1 MYSNPKK
8 FYTRVVWLL
17 LTSMI
22 WQSFISPL
30 QLLALTNGAKQPE
43 FDSFTP
49 VSTTNM
55 VNTFSGNFSYNIP
68 VLNIP
73 GADGGGYA
81 LSLAYDANPAVE
93 SQSSWVGLNWTL
105 NPGALDRQLRGLP
118 DDWKGKDVIEY
129 NKTNPNFTV
138 GTTSSVG
145 LEFVSSDNPFGAN
158 ISLGS
163 TTTFNNY
170 SGFRKTSTA
179 GVSFSIEK
187 GLGAISENKKK
198 KTKTNAVGSLS
209 GGLSISLTGND
220 VSFNANISVGVA
232 LQKTKDGQKVN
243 RPVLNK
249 IKKYLPKIPTSF
261 STGGIYEMLGHTKT
275 PLAPTITPYTGIAF
289 NYELKGRFGTQFG
302 GVQVG
307 LSGFFNAQWNKKK
320 NTYAGYG
327 YMYNP
332 HKNQYDIDTIMADY
346 YMEKAAPY
354 SMRDNV
360 IGIPFNN
367 ADYFNATGEGLIG
380 TFSLRHNQVGHFYPN
395 KANSN
400 LFIVNMGFNVNT
412 NFPAG
417 FGLGA
422 DFGVGYQR
430 VASRKWLNETVYNK
444 SFGNNTDNY
453 EYTTGDS
460 LPYFRFKNDLGGNI
474 SYSESLGIS
483 SATLEKKSNFPGTKK
498 FYPVVDTN
506 LNTSRELG
514 AYTGQSSHIAYVLN
528 SEINDSAT
536 AQNNAFEKNS
546 RILDFTTS
554 KRTNIE
560 YADEI
565 AQIKAWNPDGIQ
577 YTYGLPSYV
586 EGEKTLSY
594 GIKNGSVLKHNYLI
608 YQDID
613 EESLENDIV
622 VGEEKKGAYAST
634 FLLTQI
640 TTADYVDVSGNGVS
654 EDDFG
659 GYTQFDYR
667 RWAHGDTSYYFR
679 APYTGLYYN
688 IGRLADGRDDMGM
701 VSDGYKEIYYLNA
714 VETKSHVALF
724 ITNKTVA
731 SRDFAHLCGG
741 NTALIDSKYDGSGDM
756 RLDALGA
763 NDSIEVVGA
772 DYNLRAANTIG
783 LKNAK
788 QDLEKL
794 ERIVLFAKEDLDQS
808 LVITHFEYD
817 YSAWSNLPNNI
828 NGAYPNTSSKPS
840 SGKLTLKKLW
850 FEHEGVRNYK
860 ISPYEFGYTYKKKLD
875 FEQEV
880 LDRYPTLFSDWT
892 NFSTA
897 AETPSYNPH
906 AKDMWGYH
914 QYKGEAQKDSL
925 RPWVYQGNYDK
936 DVYDPAAWQ
945 LKQIKLPSG
954 GEILVQYEQK
964 DYQKVQDRDP
974 LAMVRLRPIS
984 VDDQIGQENKFYLAT
999 EDLGLAIG
1007 DPALDAL
1014 ATEIRR
1020 KYIQN
1025 PKNKIYFKF
1034 LYALKGYNPQIAD
1047 GDGEYISGYSSVED
1061 VGVDGTGGLW
1071 IRLGK
1076 NNSNKEY
1083 FDRKNIPRKLCYDY
1097 MIYQYNFGD
1106 LAAANMR
1113 DFEENNINSNSS
1125 KTDSRSGAAFA
1136 LGFKVAGE
1144 VVEKVLLNIPFLPT
1158 EDAMINSCKSINYPL
1173 SYMRIPMNKPK
1184 KGGGIRVKRLLMYDK
1199 GIEVG
1204 AAQLYGTE
1212 YTYETIDGKSSGV
1225 ATNEPATG
1233 REENAL
1239 VEYLQRDMPHGA
1251 ARELERMFAGDDK
1264 KELEAPFGESLLPV
1278 PSIGHSR
1285 VVVENIFKGKSNAG
1299 HSAYEFYTCADYPYD
1314 GDYYYGARGRGDD
1327 AIKHTEIAGKNNKDH
1342 KRQDY
1347 MMLPLGVVNYYRNEL
1362 WVTQGWRFLQN
1373 QMHGKPK
1380 TEQVFAGVYNQTN
1393 AKKASPSIE
1402 TVYEYYQPGEKVDV
1416 LSYDQTA
1423 GKYLIDKRHL
1433 GMDMDVT
1440 MAMQSIKDETF
1451 DLNIEFDID
1460 FALYFVVPVI
1470 SFTIFPSFT
1479 YSQQGYSS
1487 HLTSKVVNFPAVT
1500 KSVTT
1505 TKNNVR
1511 NKTEYL
1517 AFSDLT
1523 GAPLITKVTDG
1534 YDNIY
1539 VKGSGSEKHD
1549 GSVYNWS
1556 IPAAWFYKDLGQKT
1570 ATNNA
1575 YNQLNVMAGSIT
1587 SYGDEGNILDSI
1599 VNGNELTWTAAPE
1612 NVLAASAVTFDKGWL
1627 GDEPEV
1633 LAGYDSPSTGVIAE
1647 LDSIWRIENTYAYE
1661 SPISNGTG
1669 SVGNEALYNA
1679 GMIQDFTMFDWLTPS
1694 NSTARKWRWVNGVS
1708 KYSPNG
1714 YPLEEV
1720 NSLGIPSTAKYGY
1733 HKFLPVLMAQNAEY
1747 TTVGFESFEDET
1759 TTSIANSVIAHAGT
1773 KSASINDNS
1782 SLTIFSELKITDNLL
1797 SKERGG
1803 LQAKL
1808 WAYSPSNIDYTK
1820 IELKLG
1826 SRTLVP
1832 KVVARTGK
1840 WTLLAAEILP
1850 GNLTSGNTPNL
1861 TVENKSGATVYIDDV
1876 RIQPQYS
1883 EMTVYVYDAKNF
1895 KLLASFDNE
1904 HFGLYYQYNQEGKLI
1919 RKLIET
1925 ERGLKTIQ
1933 ETQYNGYAKPRND

>member
-17 LTSMI
+17 LASMI

-81 LSLAYDANPAVE
+81 LSLAYDANPTVE

-118 DDWKGKDVIEY
+118 DDWKGKEVVEY

-179 GVSFSIEK
+179 GVSFSVSK
-187 GLGAISENKKK
+187 KLGAINGTS
-198 KTKTNAVGSLS
+198 ASASLS
-209 GGLSISLTGND
+209 AGLSVSLTGND
-220 VSFNANISVGVA
+220 VSFNTNVSVGVS
-232 LQKTKDGQKVN
+232 LSKTKTSYKLEESKTGGET
-243 RPVLNK
+243 K
-249 IKKYLPKIPTSF
+249 IAEKSRTKFSTSALSSSF
-261 STGGIYEMLGHTKT
+261 STGGTYGIVGRNFSS
-275 PLAPTITPYTGIAF
+275 LAPTITPYTGIAF

-307 LSGFFNAQWNKKK
+307 LSGFFNAQWNNKK

-332 HKNQYDIDTIMADY
+332 HRSQYDAENVMADY

-380 TFSLRHNQVGHFYPN
+380 SFSLRHNEVGHFYAN
-395 KANSN
+395 GANSN

-412 NFPAG
+412 NVPAG
-417 FGLGA
+417 FGLGS

-430 VASRKWLNETVYNK
+430 VAARKWLNESSFNK
-444 SFGNNTDNY
+444 NFNNNTDNY

-474 SYSESLGIS
+474 SYSESLGLS

-506 LNTSRELG
+506 LNTSREIG

-528 SEINDSAT
+528 SEINDSTT

-554 KRTNIE
+554 KRENVD

-613 EESLENDIV
+613 EEPLENNIV

-640 TTADYVDVSGNGVS
+640 TTADYVDVLGDGVS

-659 GYTQFDYR
+659 GYTQFDYK
-667 RWAHGDTSYYFR
+667 RWSHGDTAYYFR

-714 VETKSHVALF
+714 IETKSHVALF
-724 ITNKTVA
+724 ITNKTNA
-731 SRDFAHLCGG
+731 SEDFAHLCGG
-741 NTALIDSKYDGSGDM
+741 NTTLTASKYNGSGNM

-763 NDSIEVVGA
+763 NDSVSIN
-772 DYNLRAANTIG
+772 YNLRAANTIG
-783 LKNAK
+783 LKNPD

-794 ERIVLFAKEDLDQS
+794 ERIVVFAKEDLDQS
-808 LVITHFEYD
+808 LVTTHFEYD

-828 NGAYPNTSSKPS
+828 NGAYPNTSTKAS

-850 FEHEGVRNYK
+850 FEYEGVRNYK
-860 ISPYEFGYTYKKKLD
+860 ISPYEFGYTYKKKNT

-880 LDRYPTLFSDWT
+880 LDRYATLFSDWS
-892 NFSTA
+892 NFSTN

-936 DVYDPAAWQ
+936 DIYDPAAWQ

-954 GEILVQYEQK
+954 GEILIQYEQK

-984 VDDQIGQENKFYLAT
+984 LDDRLNQENKFYLAT
-999 EDLGLAIG
+999 EDLGLNIG
-1007 DPALDAL
+1007 DAQLDDL
-1014 ATEIRR
+1014 AEKIRK

-1047 GDGEYISGYSSVED
+1047 GDGEYISGYSSVEA
-1061 VGVDGTGGLW
+1061 VGVDGTEGLW

-1083 FDRKNIPRKLCYDY
+1083 FDRKSIPRKLCYDY

-1113 DFEENNINSNSS
+1113 NFEENNINSNSS

-1136 LGFKVAGE
+1136 LGFKVIGE
-1144 VVEKVLLNIPFLPT
+1144 VVEKVLLNVPFLPT
-1158 EDAMINSCKSINYPL
+1158 EDAMSNSCRSINYPL
-1173 SYMRIPMNKPK
+1173 SYIRIPMNTPK
-1184 KGGGIRVKRLLMYDK
+1184 KGGGVRVKRLLMYDK

-1251 ARELERMFAGDDK
+1251 ALELERMFAGDDK

-1299 HSAYEFYTCADYPYD
+1299 HSVSEFYTCADYPYD
-1314 GDYYYGARGRGDD
+1314 GTYYYSGVEGYAAKAMDYT
-1327 AIKHTEIAGKNNKDH
+1327 KIAGKNNKDH

-1362 WVTQGWRFLQN
+1362 WVTQGWRFYQN

-1380 TEQVFAGVYNQTN
+1380 TEQVFAGVYNQIN
-1393 AKKASPSIE
+1393 ARKASPSIE
-1402 TVYEYYQPGEKVDV
+1402 TVYEYYEPGEKVDV

-1423 GKYLIDKRHL
+1423 KKYLVDKRYL

-1470 SFTIFPSFT
+1470 SFTIMPSFT

-1523 GAPLITKVTDG
+1523 GAPVLTKVTDG
-1534 YDNIY
+1534 YDNTY
-1539 VKGSGSEKHD
+1539 VKESGNNKHD
-1549 GSVYNWS
+1549 GSIYNWS

-1575 YNQLNVMAGSIT
+1575 FNQLNVMAGSIS
-1587 SYGDEGNILDSI
+1587 SYGSEGNILDSI
-1599 VNGNELTWTAAPE
+1599 VGGNELTWTTNPK
-1612 NVLAASAVTFDKGWL
+1612 NVLAASAATFSKGWL
-1627 GDEPEV
+1627 GDEVEI
-1633 LAGYDSPSTGVIAE
+1633 LANYDVPSSANSA
-1647 LDSIWRIENTYAYE
+1647 LDSIWRMENTYAFE
-1661 SPISNGTG
+1661 STLSNGTG
-1669 SVGNEALYNA
+1669 TTGNEALYQA
-1679 GMIQDFTMFDWLTPS
+1679 GIIQDFSMFDWLNPPA
-1694 NSTARKWRWVNGVS
+1694 STTGNWRWVNGVS

-1714 YPLEEV
+1714 MPLEEV

-1733 HKFLPVLMAQNAEY
+1733 HKFLPILMAQNAEY

-1759 TTSIANSVIAHAGT
+1759 TVGSATTNAAHAGK
-1773 KSASINDNS
+1773 KSLAIPSNNNQ
-1782 SLTIFSELKITDNLL
+1782 LIFSDLKITDNLL

-1803 LQAKL
+1803 LQVKL
-1808 WAYSPSNIDYTK
+1808 WAYSAENIDYTK
-1820 IELKLG
+1820 IKIKLG
-1826 SRTLVP
+1826 ANLNLTP
-1832 KVVARTGK
+1832 KIVARTGK
-1840 WTLLAAEILP
+1840 WTLLSAEILP
-1850 GNLTSGNTPNL
+1850 GNLSLGDTPNL
-1861 TVENKSGATVYIDDV
+1861 SIENESSATVYVDDV
-1876 RIQPQYS
+1876 RIQPRYS
-1883 EMTVYVYDAKNF
+1883 EMVVYVYDAKNF
-1895 KLLASFDNE
+1895 KLLASFDDE
-1904 HFGLYYQYNQEGKLI
+1904 HFGLYYQYNEEGKLI